1 MSNEKKINTKCVLIN
16 FITLIGKRTN
26 CMIISTY
33 SKIALIK
40 FKCVLHQTMGP
51 KREVYKGRFINRKLT
66 REIRKKMILN
76 QVLTA

>member
-1 MSNEKKINTKCVLIN
+1 
-16 FITLIGKRTN
+16 
-26 CMIISTY
+26 MIISTY

-76 QVLTA
+76 QGLTA